1 MENEDIDDLF
11 RSQLGGHPTPPADDL
26 WTRLQAHTAATEPAA
41 GPAEPAIGQVD
52 QLYQTRLGRHATPPP
67 RELWERLEDEH
78 LRPRKRRAAAWWPMA
93 MAAAVAL
100 LLLAGGA
107 GLWLGY
113 PGSQHPNG
121 TLATQTSQPG
131 PRPAGPR
138 GKGVAPVGPL
148 AGISPAAATSGA
160 TVAVIAAAPDK
171 VTLIQPQKNFTTQA
185 TAVGPLPSSASKAGR
200 LAVRQTARRQR
211 NASRQPDAA
220 AASASLLAQARP
232 VLNPAPTTPLT
243 SRPVPTDEPAPA
255 VASTMPAVAPN
266 PGAAALPAPA
276 LATTNSIIAV
286 DVRSSAAPRR
296 PTLGSAV
303 AAATAEA
310 GQQRGLGGR
319 LLHQAGH
326 LLRGERL
333 SLSEVTGLPE
343 SLTVEASLAG
353 RRVSKTIQL

>member
-1 MENEDIDDLF
+1 MMDNEDIDDLF

-26 WTRLQAHTAATEPAA
+26 WARLQAHTAAPDPAA
-41 GPAEPAIGQVD
+41 GPIEPAAEQVD
-52 QLYQTRLGRHATPPP
+52 QLYQTHLGRHATPPR

-113 PGSQHPNG
+113 PGSQHSNG
-121 TLATQTSQPG
+121 TLATQASTQPAG
-131 PRPAGPR
+131 SKDLVLAPAGP
-138 GKGVAPVGPL
+138 VAGETQ
-148 AGISPAAATSGA
+148 AAEISAA
-160 TVAVIAAAPDK
+160 TVAAAGTAPDK
-171 VTLIQPQKNFTTQA
+171 GTLNPLQKNFTTQA
-185 TAVGPLPSSASKAGR
+185 TALGLLPSSASKAVR
-200 LAVRQTARRQR
+200 LAVRQSAHPRR

-232 VLNPAPTTPLT
+232 LLHPAPTTPLT
-243 SRPVPTDEPAPA
+243 SRPVPADEPAPA
-255 VASTMPAVAPN
+255 VASTTPVMAPN
-266 PGAAALPAPA
+266 AGAAALPVPA
-276 LATTNSIIAV
+276 LATANSIIAV
-286 DVRSSAAPRR
+286 DVRSGAAPRR
-296 PTLGSAV
+296 PTLASAV
-303 AAATAEA
+303 AAATARA
-310 GQQRGLGGR
+310 SQQRGLGGR

-333 SLSEVTGLPE
+333 SLSEVTSLPE

>member
-1 MENEDIDDLF
+1 MDNEDIDDLF

-26 WTRLQAHTAATEPAA
+26 WARLQAHIAAPEPAA
-41 GPAEPAIGQVD
+41 GPTEPAAERVD
-52 QLYQTRLGRHATPPP
+52 QLYQNRLGRHATAPR

-78 LRPRKRRAAAWWPMA
+78 LRPRKRRAAAWWPLA
-93 MAAAVAL
+93 MAATVAL

-131 PRPAGPR
+131 TRPTGSRGKVVAPAGP
-138 GKGVAPVGPL
+138 V
-148 AGISPAAATSGA
+148 AGISAAAATSA
-160 TVAVIAAAPDK
+160 ARVVAAAEPDK
-171 VTLIQPQKNFTTQA
+171 VTSIQQQKNFTTQA
-185 TAVGPLPSSASKAGR
+185 TRVPQLPSSASKAGR
-200 LAVRQTARRQR
+200 LAVRQSARLQR
-211 NASRQPDAA
+211 NAFRQPDAA
-220 AASASLLAQARP
+220 AALASQLAQARP
-232 VLNPAPTTPLT
+232 TPNPAPTTPLP
-243 SRPVPTDEPAPA
+243 SRPVPADESAPV
-255 VASTMPAVAPN
+255 VASITPAVAPGSGVV
-266 PGAAALPAPA
+266 PLPAPA
-276 LATTNSIIAV
+276 LATANSIISV
-286 DVRSSAAPRR
+286 DVRSAAAPKR

-303 AAATAEA
+303 AAATAGI

-333 SLSEVTGLPE
+333 SLAEVTGLPE

-353 RRVSKTIQL
+353 RHVSKTIQL